1 MHFFTLASV
10 ALTAVA
16 GASAIVIPHRHA
28 HVARQTP
35 PSTYAEGYLEDYK
48 VYHARY
54 MALDCEAQHNTTF
67 FDKCCHP
74 LLATETLAK
83 NRAPEC
89 NPANHVSSTASSA
102 APTQSQVLS
111 SGGNDGD
118 DGDDCDDDEPTST
131 VSSAAPTSTDDEGDD
146 CDDDEPTS
154 TVTPSSSHVAT
165 STAHSSTIHSSSA
178 HSVTLS
184 STHVATTSSHSSS
197 TPVTTHATT
206 KASSTK
212 TSAAAPTSTGS
223 SSGDFT
229 GGHATFFYQGGNA
242 GACGQVH
249 PDSAFIAALQTKRY
263 GDLSQESSNCGRK
276 ITATN
281 TNNGKSVTVT
291 VADAC
296 PTCPEEN
303 DLDLSFAAFTSIA
316 TEEEGEVPIVWHFD

>member
-1 MHFFTLASV
+1 MHFFTLAFV

-89 NPANHVSSTASSA
+89 NPANH
-102 APTQSQVLS
+102 
-111 SGGNDGD
+111 
-118 DGDDCDDDEPTST
+118 
-131 VSSAAPTSTDDEGDD
+131 
-146 CDDDEPTS
+146 
-154 TVTPSSSHVAT
+154 
-165 STAHSSTIHSSSA
+165 
-178 HSVTLS
+178 
-184 STHVATTSSHSSS
+184 
-197 TPVTTHATT
+197 
-206 KASSTK
+206 ASSTK